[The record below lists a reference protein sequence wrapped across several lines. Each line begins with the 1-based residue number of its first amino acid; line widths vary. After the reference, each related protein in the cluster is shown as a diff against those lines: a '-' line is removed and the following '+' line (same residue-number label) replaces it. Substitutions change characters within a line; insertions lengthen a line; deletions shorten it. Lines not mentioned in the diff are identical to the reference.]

1 MEAPLFCCPSQRLA
15 PGISSAPLGKV
26 VSGRTPRHRE
36 GKSFL
41 LYTEREA
48 EFNSA
53 LVGGGYKR
61 RLRCQLLGQL
71 LQTQAAN
78 KPLRFYSPLGS
89 HRDFFFFFF
98 FFPFLCTSALLASYE
113 VLERSIATF
122 QSSD

>member
-15 PGISSAPLGKV
+15 PGSSSAPLGKV

-53 LVGGGYKR
+53 LVGGG
-61 RLRCQLLGQL
+61 CQLLGQL

-89 HRDFFFFFF
+89 HRDFFLFFF
-98 FFPFLCTSALLASYE
+98 
-113 VLERSIATF
+113 
-122 QSSD
+122 SSVFMHVCSFGQL